1 MAVGGSHR
9 GGNGRAGNGR
19 SASLPPPNGEARAGT
34 RKVFKIASNFAAG
47 HEVQLS
53 ILADVKKA
61 GFDQHC
67 FFAIKLALEE
77 ALVNAI
83 KHGNRLDP
91 EKTVVITASVTAR
104 RAEITVED
112 QGPGFERNNVPDPTW
127 EENLEKC
134 SGRGILLI
142 ESYMNRV
149 RWDRGGRRL
158 KMVKDNKPDRE
169 C

>member
-1 MAVGGSHR
+1 M
-9 GGNGRAGNGR
+9 
-19 SASLPPPNGEARAGT
+19 
-34 RKVFKIASNFAAG
+34 
-47 HEVQLS
+47 S

-61 GFDQHC
+61 GFDHHC

-91 EKTVVITASVTAR
+91 EKTVVITASVTPR
-104 RAEITVED
+104 RAEITIED
-112 QGPGFERNNVPDPTW
+112 QGPGFERTSVPDPTCD
-127 EENLEKC
+127 ENLEKC

>member
-1 MAVGGSHR
+1 M
-9 GGNGRAGNGR
+9 
-19 SASLPPPNGEARAGT
+19 T
-34 RKVFKIASNFAAG
+34 FKIPSNFEAG
-47 HEVQLS
+47 HEVQRQ
-53 ILADVKKA
+53 ILEDVKRA
-61 GFDQHC
+61 GFNQHC

-91 EKTVVITASVTAR
+91 GKTVVITASVTPR
-104 RAEITVED
+104 RAEIMVED
-112 QGPGFERNNVPDPTW
+112 QGAGFNRSGVPDPTCD
-127 EENLEKC
+127 ENIEKC

-158 KMVKDNKPDRE
+158 KMVKENKADDRD